1 MAVADRRKRE
11 RMARRQAI
19 LTAAR
24 GVLMSRGVRGTTT
37 KEIAEQ
43 CELSEATLFFYF
55 QSKDEILLSLLF
67 ESIEFWAKGLDAIA
81 AKELPPAQ
89 MLDAIWQ
96 FHESVYVEH
105 PEYYVISAFL
115 AQPQVL
121 ENVSAEVKEAIA
133 RSSGDNFRRLA
144 KLLEHT
150 NSAEPAPALADLIWS
165 LFLGLT
171 ISEASRANLGYGKP
185 GQGRKVRARAFD
197 ILKRGLDAAATGNA
211 AKERASRAAA
221 AAPADKATQA
231 RAYRTRPTPR

>member
-11 RMARRQAI
+11 RMARKEAI
-19 LTAAR
+19 LKAAR
-24 GVLMSRGVRGTTT
+24 GVLMNRGVRGTTT
-37 KEIAEQ
+37 KEIAER

-81 AKELPPAQ
+81 ARQLPPAA
-89 MLDAIWQ
+89 MLDAVWQ

-121 ENVSAEVKEAIA
+121 DNVSPEVKDAIA
-133 RSSGDNFRRLA
+133 HSSGDNFRRLA
-144 KLLEHT
+144 KLLEQT
-150 NSAEPAPALADLIWS
+150 TATEPGPALADLVWS

-171 ISEASRANLGYGKP
+171 ISEASRANLGHGRP
-185 GQGRKVRARAFD
+185 GQGPKARARAFD
-197 ILKRGLDAAATGNA
+197 VVKRGLDAAASVNPGKA
-211 AKERASRAAA
+211 RSGR
-221 AAPADKATQA
+221 APATEPGDKATKV
-231 RAYRTRPTPR
+231 RA

>member
-11 RMARRQAI
+11 RAARREAI
-19 LTAAR
+19 LKAAR
-24 GVLMSRGVRGTTT
+24 GVLMNRGVRGTTT
-37 KEIAEQ
+37 KEIAAQ

-67 ESIEFWAKGLDAIA
+67 ESIEFWARGLDGIA
-81 AKELPPAQ
+81 ARRLPPAE
-89 MLDAIWQ
+89 MLDVIWQ

-121 ENVSAEVKEAIA
+121 DNVSAEVKEAIA
-133 RSSGDNFRRLA
+133 RSSGENFRRLA
-144 KLLEHT
+144 RLLEQT
-150 NSAEPAPALADLIWS
+150 NATEPAPALADLIWS

-171 ISEASRANLGYGKP
+171 ISEAARANLGYGKP

-197 ILKRGLDAAATGNA
+197 VVRRGLEPAAAGKA
-211 AKERASRAAA
+211 RASRASTAEST
-221 AAPADKATQA
+221 DKATKV
-231 RAYRTRPTPR
+231 RA

>member
-81 AKELPPAQ
+81 AKALPPAQ
-89 MLDAIWQ
+89 MLDAVWQ

-133 RSSGDNFRRLA
+133 RSSGENFRRLA
-144 KLLEHT
+144 KLLEQT
-150 NSAEPAPALADLIWS
+150 SPTEPAAALADLIWS

-171 ISEASRANLGYGKP
+171 ISEAARTNLGHGKP
-185 GQGRKVRARAFD
+185 GQGRKVRARAFEVV
-197 ILKRGLDAAATGNA
+197 KRGF
-211 AKERASRAAA
+211 EAAA
-221 AAPADKATQA
+221 AGSAGKA
-231 RAYRTRPTPR
+231 RAGRTSSAEPAERATKARAL